1 MFEGILRVMNE
12 SVGIAEL
19 SGRMC
24 RECSMRKEDRI
35 ESSYIEWTKIAAVAV
50 GMRV

>member
-1 MFEGILRVMNE
+1 MRVLRVVNK

-35 ESSYIEWTKIAAVAV
+35 ESSYIEWTKIAGLAVD
-50 GMRV
+50 MRV